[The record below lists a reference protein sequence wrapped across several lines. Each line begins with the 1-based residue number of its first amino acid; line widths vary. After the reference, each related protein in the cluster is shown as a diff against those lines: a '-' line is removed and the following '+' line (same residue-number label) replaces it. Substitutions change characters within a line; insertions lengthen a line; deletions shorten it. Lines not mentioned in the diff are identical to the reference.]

1 MKAGKVSGLIH
12 ALEPAEIP
20 LFRNRLES
28 GSGGTDKKLK
38 ILFDELNYALK
49 KEENDPDKKLL
60 FKKCF
65 PHEKFSDQKFR
76 YLMSDLVLR
85 LENFISRRG
94 FEKDEKLFHQVLTRE
109 LASRHAVK
117 AYNRHR
123 LDYEEKKSNSVLR
136 DAP

>member
-28 GSGGTDKKLK
+28 GSGGT
-38 ILFDELNYALK
+38 
-49 KEENDPDKKLL
+49 DKKLL